1 MLCSR
6 RAEAPR
12 VLRVQP
18 KEVARL
24 QVSRHNVPTSDL
36 HLQPPLEAVVRGQ
49 VGTAARDLRE
59 VGSRLCVEA
68 LQRGE
73 RVGLQLQLD
82 AIKHL
87 LGWHACWSEP

>member
-6 RAEAPR
+6 GAEASR

-24 QVSRHNVPTSDL
+24 QVARHDVPASNL

-49 VGTAARDLRE
+49 VGPAARDLRE
-59 VGSRLCVEA
+59 VGRRLRVEA

-73 RVGLQLQLD
+73 CVGLQL
-82 AIKHL
+82 
-87 LGWHACWSEP
+87 